1 MLITQCTFPQI
12 VCMFFIYSFFGW
24 IIEVIY
30 YGVTEGRFINRGFLN
45 GPLCPVYGFGF
56 LTAVY
61 FLEPIKDQYALIFF
75 GTATACTIVEL
86 IAGIILYQ
94 LFHMRWW
101 DYSTYKLNFKGYICF
116 RFFLYWGIAAS
127 LGLYVLHPA
136 VLKFVGLFPEPVLIG
151 IDGLFELIFIFDL
164 VMSVATIIGFSN
176 KLQTFSKISATVKT
190 ASDYIGGNI
199 YGTVDTIITVES
211 PIKDS
216 YDAYRKLVNEH
227 KAEENE
233 LAKKHRQEEQEYFR
247 KFLSS
252 GKDAAG
258 KTKDI
263 ASEKMFSIVKGFN
276 YYEKKLLR
284 NINIS
289 SMSTAYDKAISI
301 IKNNYFKRT
310 KDDDPHKMVAEEPEL
325 AVEVTE
331 NEDNGSV

>member
-1 MLITQCTFPQI
+1 MPITECTLPQI
-12 VCMFFIYSFFGW
+12 ICMFFIYSFIGW

-30 YGVTEGRFINRGFLN
+30 YGVTEGRFINRGFLD

-61 FLEPIKDQYALIFF
+61 FLEPIKDQYAIIFF

-86 IAGIILYQ
+86 IAGVILYQ

-101 DYSTYKLNFKGYICF
+101 DYSTYKLNFKGFICF
-116 RFFLYWGIAAS
+116 RFYLYWGIAAS

-136 VLKFVGLFPEPVLIG
+136 VLKIVRVFSEPVMIG
-151 IDGLFELIFIFDL
+151 IDAVFELIFIFDL
-164 VMSVATIIGFSN
+164 VMSVASIIGFAN
-176 KLQTFSKISATVKT
+176 KLQTFSRISSTVKT

-199 YGTVDTIITVES
+199 YGTVDTIIAVES

-233 LAKKHRQEEQEYFR
+233 LAKRHRKEEQEYFK

-276 YYEKKLLR
+276 YYEKKLLQTV
-284 NINIS
+284 NIS
-289 SMSTAYDKAISI
+289 SMSSVYDKAIST
-301 IKNNYFKRT
+301 IKNSYFKRT
-310 KDDDPHKMVAEEPEL
+310 ADKDPHEMIAEEPGFEI
-325 AVEVTE
+325 EVDD
-331 NEDNGSV
+331 NEDNGSI